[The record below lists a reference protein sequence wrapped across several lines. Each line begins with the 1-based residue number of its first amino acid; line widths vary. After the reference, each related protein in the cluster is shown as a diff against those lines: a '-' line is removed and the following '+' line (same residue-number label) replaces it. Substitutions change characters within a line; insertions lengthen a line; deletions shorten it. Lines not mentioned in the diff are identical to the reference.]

1 MIGAARAFGIAVLV
15 ASALL
20 PVGAAT
26 ETARTVPESKEQITL
41 SFAPLVRAAA
51 PAVVNIYARKLVR
64 EQVTSPM
71 FADPLFQ
78 RFFGGMV
85 PFGLGTRERLENS
98 LGSGVIVN
106 QDGIIVTNHHVI
118 KDAQEITVVLF
129 DRREFDAEIVVG
141 DERTDIA
148 VLRIQS
154 SEKLPS
160 LQLADPDSLEVGDL
174 VLAIGNPFGVGQT
187 VTSGI
192 VSALARTM
200 VGVADFRFFIQTDAA
215 INPGNSGGA
224 LVDMSGRLVG
234 VNTAI
239 FSQSGGSLGIGFAIP
254 SSMVRAVVDSA
265 IAGKPLVRPWLGFT
279 AEDVTADV
287 AASLGMP
294 RPIGT
299 LVESIH
305 ERGPAAA
312 ARLQSGDVVIAV
324 DGREIEDKQAL
335 RFRIATRIVGEKV
348 ELTVLRRGQ
357 TLKIPFELTAPPED
371 PLRNVTLLRGL
382 HPLAGAKVANLS
394 PALAEELGLEG
405 EPTGV
410 IILEVVPGS
419 PAARIS
425 FRSGDIVSGINGRDI
440 RTTDDIEQVITSAP
454 SRWRLLIRRGERRMA
469 LEIG

>member
-1 MIGAARAFGIAVLV
+1 
-15 ASALL
+15 
-20 PVGAAT
+20 
-26 ETARTVPESKEQITL
+26 
-41 SFAPLVRAAA
+41 
-51 PAVVNIYARKLVR
+51 
-64 EQVTSPM
+64 
-71 FADPLFQ
+71 
-78 RFFGGMV
+78 
-85 PFGLGTRERLENS
+85 
-98 LGSGVIVN
+98 
-106 QDGIIVTNHHVI
+106 
-118 KDAQEITVVLF
+118 
-129 DRREFDAEIVVG
+129 
-141 DERTDIA
+141 
-148 VLRIQS
+148 
-154 SEKLPS
+154 
-160 LQLADPDSLEVGDL
+160 
-174 VLAIGNPFGVGQT
+174 
-187 VTSGI
+187 
-192 VSALARTM
+192 
-200 VGVADFRFFIQTDAA
+200 
-215 INPGNSGGA
+215 
-224 LVDMSGRLVG
+224 
-234 VNTAI
+234 
-239 FSQSGGSLGIGFAIP
+239 
-254 SSMVRAVVDSA
+254 VDSA